1 MKINK
6 TVVPNL
12 TFGLLDSN
20 KSFKLGM
27 VRKRV
32 FNNNFG
38 NGEEM
43 VDRVSKQRAW
53 GDVKRRHI
61 VLIGVEMSQA

>member
-1 MKINK
+1 MKIIK
-6 TVVPNL
+6 TMVPNI
-12 TFGLLDSN
+12 TFGLLDSS

-27 VRKRV
+27 MRKRV
-32 FNNNFG
+32 LNSNFG

-43 VDRVSKQRAW
+43 VDRVSEQRAW

-61 VLIGVEMSQA
+61 V